1 MSSTIETAR
10 PERPAGGAF
19 WDVHSAEMHEKE
31 TEMPA
36 VTGKR
41 YRCPKCGAEFIVTRG
56 SDDAE
61 LRHDDTPL
69 EQL

>member
-1 MSSTIETAR
+1 MPSS
-10 PERPAGGAF
+10 GGF
-19 WDVHSAEMHEKE
+19 GGG
-31 TEMPA
+31 TEEIDMPA

>member
-1 MSSTIETAR
+1 MPRAATRAINSTIDIAC
-10 PERPAGGAF
+10 AGSRQA
-19 WDVHSAEMHEKE
+19 VHEEES
-31 TEMPA
+31 EMPA

-41 YRCPKCGAEFIVTRG
+41 YRCPTCGAEFIVTRG